1 MNREKQGQDR
11 ILRNEPA
18 LADQDAP
25 EANGRKLGAK
35 GQRTRQQLIDAT
47 VALLETHGLHD
58 VSVVDVARA
67 AQTSPATLSVY
78 FQGVPEVVLAALSG
92 ARQNSHELAASI
104 ARAWPVPGA
113 GRDQAPFRPR
123 VHPAWKHNRT

>member
-47 VALLETHGLHD
+47 VALLETPGLRD
-58 VSVVDVARA
+58 VSVVAVARA
-67 AQTSPATLSVY
+67 APTSPATFYVY
-78 FQGVPEVVLAALSG
+78 FKDVPDVVRSE
-92 ARQNSHELAASI
+92 AR
-104 ARAWPVPGA
+104 
-113 GRDQAPFRPR
+113 R
-123 VHPAWKHNRT
+123 VGKACVSTCRSRWS